1 MPSIEMSQL
10 FQNGAWWMLLAAL
23 CMAVGTVM
31 MHWVAREADPVVA
44 TGWHM
49 ILGGLPLWLLS
60 VTTESE
66 QWVNINWDGWLALA
80 YATVFGSAIAYGLF
94 FYFAAKGNLTSLS
107 ALTFLTPVFALLFG
121 NVFLSETLSGVQS
134 IGVGLTLVSI
144 YSINQREAIA
154 EKLKFN
160 QSNAA
165 GEYLSDKST
174 REKLHLSFPE
184 ENPTIEVPLEVL
196 NCESD

>member
-1 MPSIEMSQL
+1 
-10 FQNGAWWMLLAAL
+10 
-23 CMAVGTVM
+23 
-31 MHWVAREADPVVA
+31 
-44 TGWHM
+44 M